1 MGVRGAAFWGVAGA
15 GALLAIGRASGA
27 GTTAELAAY
36 RVCEALMLALG
47 LLAVFLAGAAA
58 GRDRRTSA
66 EEVVLSKPAGSA
78 PTLAVVRFAALW
90 VSLIAA
96 AVVALVAASLGQ
108 VVLARTPWH
117 AYPYLHALART
128 VLPVSAAAGL
138 GFCLSTV
145 FHTPLA
151 SAVAAIYWIIVPLT
165 LTYTP
170 MAFDLRLS
178 QHWPVAALLVAFL
191 VTLTAALYAR
201 SVRDPGKRSGRMAW
215 VAALLL
221 IALGLSAY
229 RTATNG
235 EDVLTTPD
243 PILAAMQSQS
253 VHADERAPGFWLRD
267 ERGRLVGMSDFAGHP
282 VILTFWGP
290 AAPDSAQALS
300 DLRKIAGEYGPS
312 GLRCVAVCVDPDAAA
327 MGPFA
332 REAGEV
338 VMLWDRGRHFGEG
351 VYQRDSPLAVAYD
364 VTELPAV
371 YVLDRERRVRAQTSA
386 GVSLQWLRHELVKVT
401 VR

>member
-1 MGVRGAAFWGVAGA
+1 MAVRGAAFWGVAGA
-15 GALLAIGRASGA
+15 CALLAIGRASGA

-78 PTLAVVRFAALW
+78 PALVVLRFAALW
-90 VSLIAA
+90 VSLIAV
-96 AVVALVAASLGQ
+96 AVVALLAASLGQ
-108 VVLARTPWH
+108 MVLARTPWH
-117 AYPYLHALART
+117 AYPYLHALARM
-128 VLPVSAAAGL
+128 VLPVGVAAGL

-151 SAVAAIYWIIVPLT
+151 SAVAAIYWIVIPLT
-165 LTYTP
+165 RTYMP

-201 SVRDPGKRSGRMAW
+201 AVRDPGKRSGRLSWMTAI
-215 VAALLL
+215 LL
-221 IALGLSAY
+221 IALCLFAY
-229 RTATNG
+229 RTATDG
-235 EDVLTTPD
+235 ADVLTTPD
-243 PILAAMQSQS
+243 QILAAMQSQS
-253 VHADERAPGFWLRD
+253 VHADDRAPGFWLRD
-267 ERGRLVGMSDFAGHP
+267 ERGRLAGMSDFAGHP

-300 DLRKIAGEYGPS
+300 DLRKIAGEHGPS
-312 GLRCVAVCVDPDAAA
+312 GVRCVAVCVDADVAA

-351 VYQRDSPLAVAYD
+351 VYHRDSPLAVAYD
-364 VTELPAV
+364 VTGLPAV
-371 YVLDRERRVRAQTSA
+371 YVLDRQRRVRAQTSA
-386 GVSLQWLRHELVKVT
+386 GVSLQWLRHELQEVT